1 MATVKE
7 TKVRKQGNSL
17 VLLVPKSFNIDENTK
32 MIPELTKNGIFY
44 KFAQDNF
51 WDFDDKIL
59 EDLVNQGYEGKK
71 LISKFKEMK
80 SNIPSAIDEIA
91 TKVDKDAQPL
101 TQEEFEK
108 EIGL

>member
-1 MATVKE
+1 
-7 TKVRKQGNSL
+7 
-17 VLLVPKSFNIDENTK
+17 
-32 MIPELTKNGIFY
+32 
-44 KFAQDNF
+44 
-51 WDFDDKIL
+51 
-59 EDLVNQGYEGKK
+59 
-71 LISKFKEMK
+71 MK